1 MPQASQ
7 QTGAEQV
14 SRGGTK
20 QVSVGGT
27 KLGGADQ
34 VNKATE
40 IPTISPTARK
50 RGSSRSEMSGSKVH
64 AYNLMHNGVTEQEV
78 ANDRDAMSVPIY
90 VSIIHFPVYS

>member
-7 QTGAEQV
+7 QTGAKQV

-20 QVSVGGT
+20 QVSVGGA

-34 VNKATE
+34 VNKGME
-40 IPTISPTARK
+40 IPITISPTAHK

-64 AYNLMHNGVTEQEV
+64 AYMHNGVTEQEV
-78 ANDRDAMSVPIY
+78 CK
-90 VSIIHFPVYS
+90 